1 MEQLSSNP
9 TSSPV
14 CVAKRPVRKKQIKKE
29 LNRRGATHQ
38 YRFAQYRTM
47 VTRVVT
53 VVLAIER
60 ERQIAC
66 AMGSYA

>member
-14 CVAKRPVRKKQIKKE
+14 CVAKRPVRKKQIKRE

-38 YRFAQYRTM
+38 YRYAQYRTM
-47 VTRVVT
+47 VTRVV
-53 VVLAIER
+53 LAIEK

>member
-14 CVAKRPVRKKQIKKE
+14 CVAKRPVRKKQIKRE

-38 YRFAQYRTM
+38 YRYAQYRTM
-47 VTRVVT
+47 VTRVVM
-53 VVLAIER
+53 AIEK